1 VGTYRRGSCH
11 FYGASLNSP
20 PNRLPSSPLLSPLFL
35 HCALFGF
42 LLCHAMEGDELTN
55 HSIDIRKI
63 VAHGMTEINVVYT
76 DDSYEASKTVHMY
89 EQWLSTDEYKF
100 MGLDFEYC
108 DPEYEDDCHIAV
120 VQLAMKN
127 HVLVYQWSRYIYR
140 FDFFIRAQK
149 PSINLVL
156 LLKYENLLLCTI

>member
-1 VGTYRRGSCH
+1 
-11 FYGASLNSP
+11 
-20 PNRLPSSPLLSPLFL
+20 
-35 HCALFGF
+35 
-42 LLCHAMEGDELTN
+42 MEGDELTN
-55 HSIDIRKI
+55 HSTDIRKI
-63 VAHGMTEINVVYT
+63 VAHGTTEINVVYT

-127 HVLVYQWSRYIYR
+127 HVLVYQCSRYYTT
-140 FDFFIRAQK
+140 
-149 PSINLVL
+149 S
-156 LLKYENLLLCTI
+156 TI

>member
-1 VGTYRRGSCH
+1 
-11 FYGASLNSP
+11 
-20 PNRLPSSPLLSPLFL
+20 
-35 HCALFGF
+35 
-42 LLCHAMEGDELTN
+42 MEGDELTN
-55 HSIDIRKI
+55 HITENRKI
-63 VAHGMTEINVVYT
+63 VAHGTTEIDAVYT
-76 DDSYEASKTVHMY
+76 DESYEASKTVDMY
-89 EQWLSTDEYKF
+89 EQSLSTDEYKF

-108 DPEYEDDCHIAV
+108 DPEYEDDYRIAI